1 MCSQYIYKEL
11 PISYYIHFLYAQE
24 HLRRACWKSRQYTST
39 YFHRPCN
46 FTVPRDRLPH
56 PTGHLARQRRL
67 GELVR
72 TCPYLSYCWC
82 LESFPISW
90 LKVYHFNRVPLEE
103 LAWYLR
109 TPVHWAQSL
118 AVSWIEPCVTAGPCG
133 KNSSTVWHVLL
144 RAPLSILLAEPSER
158 AHSSAP
164 LSFIALESVEVPSA
178 TSIASSASKDLLQQA
193 ATHAQPRPTHSGCIQ
208 SVTSCCQHRE
218 VPRKYLEVPGSSC
231 LLFVVYLLLPRYF
244 LVTSFLTSFLPYFL
258 PSLLPSFL
266 TSFLTYLLAYLPT
279 CLLYFTL
286 LYFTYVLTYLRT
298 YVLTYLCTYLLTYL
312 LLLLLLLFLL
322 LLLYFTYVLTYLLTS
337 ATFLVILDGRLVLE
351 FGHAKTP
358 GVVPAHLQ
366 CKGCRKNMFL
376 PPKDYLSH
384 SAFLGCKC
392 ELNFW
397 QRCIVI

>member
-1 MCSQYIYKEL
+1 MCK
-11 PISYYIHFLYAQE
+11 A
-24 HLRRACWKSRQYTST
+24 
-39 YFHRPCN
+39 
-46 FTVPRDRLPH
+46 
-56 PTGHLARQRRL
+56 
-67 GELVR
+67 
-72 TCPYLSYCWC
+72 
-82 LESFPISW
+82 
-90 LKVYHFNRVPLEE
+90 
-103 LAWYLR
+103 
-109 TPVHWAQSL
+109 
-118 AVSWIEPCVTAGPCG
+118 AGPCG

-218 VPRKYLEVPGSSC
+218 VPWKYLEVVVCC
-231 LLFVVYLLLPRYF
+231 L
-244 LVTSFLTSFLPYFL
+244 LVTSLLLPYFL
-258 PSLLPSFL
+258 PSFL
-266 TSFLTYLLAYLPT
+266 TSLLTYLLTYFTLLTYLRT
-279 CLLYFTL
+279 YLLLLLLYFTL

-298 YVLTYLCTYLLTYL
+298 YLPTYLR
-312 LLLLLLLFLL
+312 
-322 LLLYFTYVLTYLLTS
+322 TYLLTS

-351 FGHAKTP
+351 FGHTKTP
-358 GVVPAHLQ
+358 GVVPAHLK
-366 CKGCRKNMFL
+366 CKGCRNNMFL

>member
-1 MCSQYIYKEL
+1 M
-11 PISYYIHFLYAQE
+11 
-24 HLRRACWKSRQYTST
+24 
-39 YFHRPCN
+39 
-46 FTVPRDRLPH
+46 
-56 PTGHLARQRRL
+56 
-67 GELVR
+67 
-72 TCPYLSYCWC
+72 
-82 LESFPISW
+82 SW
-90 LKVYHFNRVPLEE
+90 EFSNIL
-103 LAWYLR
+103 
-109 TPVHWAQSL
+109 TQSL
-118 AVSWIEPCVTAGPCG
+118 SFQSSSFGGACLVSADTSALSPKSCRLLDWAVCKAAGPCG

-231 LLFVVYLLLPRYF
+231 LLFTCYF
-244 LVTSFLTSFLPYFL
+244 LVTSFLTSFLPY
-258 PSLLPSFL
+258 
-266 TSFLTYLLAYLPT
+266 LPT
-279 CLLYFTL
+279 YFTL

-298 YVLTYLCTYLLTYL
+298 YL
-312 LLLLLLLFLL
+312 LLLLLLLYFT
-322 LLLYFTYVLTYLLTS
+322 LLYLRTYLLTYVLTYLPTYVLTYLLTS

-351 FGHAKTP
+351 FGHTKTP
-358 GVVPAHLQ
+358 GVVLAHLK
-366 CKGCRKNMFL
+366 CKGCRNNMFL

-384 SAFLGCKC
+384 SVFLGCKC